1 MKKRKSGRRRGSA
14 RSGSVYRWKRFL
26 SLIVLLASIATFI
39 DSGLYAE
46 DRVAEGAKDIAKGT
60 TAVPKKVAETANQS
74 NILYGVTVGVAEGLL
89 DTVKGVGEGVFKI
102 LTFYSQ
108 DN

>member
-1 MKKRKSGRRRGSA
+1 MKKHKRGRRRGSA

-60 TAVPKKVAETANQS
+60 TAVPSKIAETANES
-74 NILYGVTVGVAEGLL
+74 NILYGLTVGTAEGLL
-89 DTVKGVGEGVFKI
+89 DTAKGIGEGIFKI
-102 LTFYSQ
+102 LTFYSEN
-108 DN
+108 D